1 LPVFSFGLFTVFASG
16 TAGFISPSLGELLY
30 EHHPWRSPYGFAF
43 ANSKSLPAI
52 WSLLVQRRVTKETHP
67 GALALR
73 ASLAERHLLQG
84 RFDALQRYAF
94 HAALEVQPT
103 HPCVGVRSD
112 AAHPCLSKLKWPSMA
127 ISPWQMPLCEA
138 TLMGIQ
144 NKKKLQQPK
153 TKAKLNE
160 QFPLA

>member
-1 LPVFSFGLFTVFASG
+1 MYCLLIFYLALIIPFSPA
-16 TAGFISPSLGELLY
+16 GELLY

-84 RFDALQRYAF
+84 RFDAR
-94 HAALEVQPT
+94 
-103 HPCVGVRSD
+103 
-112 AAHPCLSKLKWPSMA
+112 PCLSKLKWPSMA
-127 ISPWQMPLCEA
+127 ILPWQMPLCEA
-138 TLMGIQ
+138 TLMGKLNQ
-144 NKKKLQQPK
+144 KKLQQPK
-153 TKAKLNE
+153 PKAKLNE